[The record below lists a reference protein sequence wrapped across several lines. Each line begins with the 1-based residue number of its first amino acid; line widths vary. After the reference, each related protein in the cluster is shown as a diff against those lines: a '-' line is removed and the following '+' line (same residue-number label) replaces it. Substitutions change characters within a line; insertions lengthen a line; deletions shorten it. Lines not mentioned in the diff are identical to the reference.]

1 MQSAALPPAP
11 LDTQGC
17 ALRGVRVPCQAP
29 AHVHTCVCW
38 VCESSE
44 RPRTLEMLGSKRCL
58 GCCDS
63 CVPGRQFLYTKA
75 QGGLWH
81 SVYQLF
87 PLPTGVRRLFQ
98 ISPKHKPGLLSRFY
112 SLAARLHSPLGHRD
126 PAQSRSGPQPAHRL
140 PSSVLWQGGAP
151 RPSEHPSPWSR
162 PLFTVL

>member
-81 SVYQLF
+81 SVPALSTPHRSAEAVSNKPQTQARAPFSVLQLGSQAA
-87 PLPTGVRRLFQ
+87 LSVG
-98 ISPKHKPGLLSRFY
+98 SPRPCPEPIWAAACPPPALIC
-112 SLAARLHSPLGHRD
+112 SLAGW
-126 PAQSRSGPQPAHRL
+126 GPEAL
-140 PSSVLWQGGAP
+140 
-151 RPSEHPSPWSR
+151 
-162 PLFTVL
+162 